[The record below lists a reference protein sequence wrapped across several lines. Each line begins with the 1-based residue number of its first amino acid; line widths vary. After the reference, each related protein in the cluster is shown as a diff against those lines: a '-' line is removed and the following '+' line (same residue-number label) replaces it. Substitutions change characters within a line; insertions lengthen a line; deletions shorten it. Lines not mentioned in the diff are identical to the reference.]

1 MSNLVRNLQQN
12 NMELNRREWLKTTAL
27 AGGFTLLNG
36 FTAAKP
42 LTLEEKIKFNPR
54 ALSDPI
60 RLSSNENPYGPSER
74 VRNAVKNAFNEGCR
88 YPYEYADELA
98 QMLAIKHGV
107 DSESIIITGG
117 STEGLK
123 IAGITFTADG
133 GEIIAAK
140 PTFLAMMQYAEM
152 WGANINWVPVDKNMG
167 YDLEEIE
174 KRISSKTKMVFLC
187 NPNNP
192 TSTLLPS
199 DTLLDFCSTV
209 SKKTIVFSDEAYYEY
224 IEDPN
229 YPSMI
234 ELVKK
239 GENIVVSKTF
249 SKVYG
254 MAGMRI
260 GYLIAKPELAS
271 IIRRNVV
278 AMSNVYAIEGAKE
291 ALKDEEF
298 FKFSIK
304 KTNEAKRLIYSA
316 LDHLELPYVKSSTNF
331 IFFKSGRN
339 IDILGKQMLE
349 KGVKIGRAFPPF
361 YDWCRISTGTLE
373 EVEAFTKGLI
383 SAYS

>member
-1 MSNLVRNLQQN
+1 
-12 NMELNRREWLKTTAL
+12 
-27 AGGFTLLNG
+27 
-36 FTAAKP
+36 
-42 LTLEEKIKFNPR
+42 
-54 ALSDPI
+54 
-60 RLSSNENPYGPSER
+60 
-74 VRNAVKNAFNEGCR
+74 
-88 YPYEYADELA
+88 
-98 QMLAIKHGV
+98 MLATKHGV
-107 DSESIIITGG
+107 DPESIIITGG

-152 WGANINWVPVDKNMG
+152 WGANINWVPVDENYG
-167 YDLEEIE
+167 YDLQEIE

-192 TSTLLPS
+192 TSTLLPA
-199 DTLLDFCSTV
+199 DELTDFCSSV

-224 IEDPN
+224 IDDPN

-234 ELVKK
+234 DLVKK
-239 GENIVVSKTF
+239 GENVVVSKTF

-260 GYLIAKPELAS
+260 GYLIAKPEIAQ
-271 IIRRNVV
+271 IIKRNVV

-298 FKFSIK
+298 FKFSIQK
-304 KTNEAKRLIYSA
+304 NKEAKELIYKT
-316 LDHLELPYVKSSTNF
+316 LDHLELEYAKSSTNF
-331 IFFKSGRN
+331 VFFKSGR
-339 IDILGKQMLE
+339 DINELGSQMLA

-361 YDWCRISTGTLE
+361 LDHCRISTGTIE
-373 EVEAFTKGLI
+373 EVQLFSKSLI
-383 SAYS
+383 SLY

>member
-1 MSNLVRNLQQN
+1 
-12 NMELNRREWLKTTAL
+12 MELNRREWLRTTAL

-36 FTAAKP
+36 FTTIKP
-42 LTLEEKIKFNPR
+42 LTEEEKLKFNPR
-54 ALSDPI
+54 KLSNPI
-60 RLSSNENPYGPSER
+60 RLSSNENPYGPSQR
-74 VRNAVKNAFNEGCR
+74 VRDAVKSAFNDGCR
-88 YPYEYADELA
+88 YPYAYADDLAEILA
-98 QMLAIKHGV
+98 QKHGV
-107 DSESIIITGG
+107 SSESIIITGG

-123 IAGITFTADG
+123 IAGITFAADG

-152 WGANINWVPVDKNMG
+152 WGANINWVPVDENMG

-174 KRISSKTKMVFLC
+174 KRISNKTKMVFLC

-199 DTLLDFCSTV
+199 DVLVDFCSSV

-224 IEDPN
+224 IDDPN
-229 YPSMI
+229 YPSMV

-260 GYLIAKPELAS
+260 GYLIAKPELAQ

-298 FKFSIK
+298 FKFSLE
-304 KTNEAKRLIYSA
+304 KTKEAKQLIYST

-339 IDILGKQMLE
+339 INTLGKQMLD
-349 KGVKIGRAFPPF
+349 KGVRIGRAFPPF

-373 EVEAFTKGLI
+373 EVNAFKNAII
-383 SAYS
+383 SVYS

>member
-1 MSNLVRNLQQN
+1 MQLD
-12 NMELNRREWLKTTAL
+12 RRQWLKTTAL
-27 AGGFTLLNG
+27 VGGFTLFNG
-36 FTAAKP
+36 LTGIQKLTA
-42 LTLEEKIKFNPR
+42 EEIKKFNPR
-54 ALSDPI
+54 ELKSPI

-74 VRNAVKNAFNEGCR
+74 VRNAVKNAFDEGCR
-88 YPYEYADELA
+88 YPYAYANKLEKLLA
-98 QMLAIKHGV
+98 QKHGV
-107 DSESIIITGG
+107 DPESIIITGG

-152 WGANINWVPVDKNMG
+152 WGAKINWVPVDENMG

-174 KRISSKTKMVFLC
+174 KRISSETKMIFIC

-192 TSTLLPS
+192 TATLLPA
-199 DTLLDFCSTV
+199 DTLIDFCNSV
-209 SKKTIVFSDEAYYEY
+209 SKRAVVFSDEAYYEY

-239 GENIVVSKTF
+239 GENVVVSKTF
-249 SKVYG
+249 SKVFG

-260 GYLIAKPELAS
+260 GYLLAKPELAQT
-271 IIRRNVV
+271 IRRNIV

-291 ALKDEEF
+291 ALLDHEF
-298 FKFSIK
+298 AQFSIQK
-304 KTNEAKRLIYSA
+304 NKEARTLIYNT
-316 LDHLELPYVKSSTNF
+316 LDYLKLPYIKSSTNF
-331 IFFKSGRN
+331 VFFKSGKN
-339 IDILGKQMLE
+339 INELGAQMLE
-349 KGVKIGRAFPPF
+349 KGISIGRAFPPF

-373 EVEAFTKGLI
+373 ETELFSQSLI
-383 SAYS
+383 SLY

>member
-1 MSNLVRNLQQN
+1 
-12 NMELNRREWLKTTAL
+12 MELNRREWLRTTAL

-36 FTAAKP
+36 FTTIKP
-42 LTLEEKIKFNPR
+42 LTTEEKLKFNPR
-54 ALSDPI
+54 KLSNPI

-74 VRNAVKNAFNEGCR
+74 VRNAVKNAFDDGCR

-98 QMLAIKHGV
+98 EMLAKKHGV
-107 DSESIIITGG
+107 DRESIIITGG

-167 YDLEEIE
+167 YDLDEIE

-192 TSTLLPS
+192 TSTLLPA
-199 DTLLDFCSTV
+199 DALVDFCSTV

-224 IEDPN
+224 IDDPK

-239 GENIVVSKTF
+239 GENVVVSKTF

-260 GYLIAKPELAS
+260 GYLIAKPQLAQ
-271 IIRRNVV
+271 IIKLNVV

-291 ALKDEEF
+291 ALRDEEF
-298 FKFSIK
+298 FNFSIE
-304 KTNEAKRLIYSA
+304 KTNESKQLIYAA
-316 LDHLELPYVKSSTNF
+316 LDHLGLTYVKSSTNF

-339 IDILGKQMLE
+339 IDLLGKQMLE
-349 KGVKIGRAFPPF
+349 KGVRIGRAFPPF
-361 YDWCRISTGTLE
+361 YDWCRISTGTTE
-373 EVEAFTKGLI
+373 EVRAFTKALI
-383 SAYS
+383 SVYS

>member
-1 MSNLVRNLQQN
+1 
-12 NMELNRREWLKTTAL
+12 MELNRREWLRTTAL
-27 AGGFTLLNG
+27 AGGFTLFNG
-36 FTAAKP
+36 FTAIKP
-42 LTLEEKIKFNPR
+42 LTLEEKLKFNPR
-54 ALSDPI
+54 KLDDPI

-74 VRNAVKNAFNEGCR
+74 VRNAVKNAFDEGCR
-88 YPYEYADELA
+88 YPYEYADGLA
-98 QMLAIKHGV
+98 EMLAIKHGV
-107 DSESIIITGG
+107 DPESIIITGG

-152 WGANINWVPVDKNMG
+152 WGANINWVPVDENYG
-167 YDLEEIE
+167 YDLQEIE

-192 TSTLLPS
+192 TSTLLPA
-199 DTLLDFCSTV
+199 DELTDFCTSV

-224 IEDPN
+224 IDDPN

-234 ELVKK
+234 DLVKK
-239 GENIVVSKTF
+239 GENVVVSKTF

-260 GYLIAKPELAS
+260 GYLIAKPELAQ

-298 FKFSIK
+298 FNFSIQK
-304 KTNEAKRLIYSA
+304 NKEAKDLIYKT
-316 LDHLELPYVKSSTNF
+316 LDHLELAYAKSSTNF
-331 IFFKSGRN
+331 IFFKSGR
-339 IDILGKQMLE
+339 DINELGSQMLA

-361 YDWCRISTGTLE
+361 LDHCRISTGTIE
-373 EVEAFTKGLI
+373 EVQLFSKSLI
-383 SAYS
+383 SLY

>member
-1 MSNLVRNLQQN
+1 
-12 NMELNRREWLKTTAL
+12 MELNRRQWLKTASL
-27 AGGFTLLNG
+27 AGGFTLFNG
-36 FTAAKP
+36 LTGIQP
-42 LTLEEKIKFNPR
+42 LSAEERIKFNPR
-54 ALSDPI
+54 KLENPI

-74 VRNAVKNAFNEGCR
+74 VRNIVKNAFNEGCR

-98 QMLAIKHGV
+98 EMLAIKHGV
-107 DSESIIITGG
+107 DRESIIITGG

-192 TSTLLPS
+192 TSTLLPA
-199 DTLLDFCSTV
+199 DTLTDFCTSV

-224 IEDPN
+224 IEDTT

-239 GENIVVSKTF
+239 GANVVVSKTF

-271 IIRRNVV
+271 IIRKNVV

-291 ALKDEEF
+291 ALRDEEF
-298 FKFSIK
+298 FKFSIE
-304 KTNEAKRLIYSA
+304 KTFEAKRIIYAA

-339 IDILGKQMLE
+339 IDVLGKQMLE

-361 YDWCRISTGTLE
+361 YNWCRISTGTLE
-373 EVEAFTKGLI
+373 EVEAFSKALI
-383 SAYS
+383 SVYS

>member
-1 MSNLVRNLQQN
+1 MQ
-12 NMELNRREWLKTTAL
+12 LNRRQWLKTTAL
-27 AGGFTLLNG
+27 ASGFTLFNG
-36 FTAAKP
+36 ITGIQP
-42 LTLEEKIKFNPR
+42 LSAEEIKRFNPR
-54 ALSDPI
+54 KLTYPI

-74 VRNAVKNAFNEGCR
+74 VRNAIKNAFNDGCR
-88 YPYEYADELA
+88 YPYAYADELEALLA
-98 QMLAIKHGV
+98 QKHGV
-107 DSESIIITGG
+107 SPDSIIITGG

-152 WGANINWVPVDKNMG
+152 WGAKINWVPVDEQMG

-174 KRISSKTKMVFLC
+174 KRISSETKMIFLC

-192 TSTLLPS
+192 TSTLLPAN
-199 DTLLDFCSTV
+199 TLVDFCYSA
-209 SKKTIVFSDEAYYEY
+209 SKKAVVFSDEAYYEY

-234 ELVKK
+234 DLVKK

-249 SKVYG
+249 SKVFG

-260 GYLIAKPELAS
+260 GYLIAKPELAQK
-271 IIRRNVV
+271 IRRNVV

-291 ALKDEEF
+291 ALLDEEF
-298 FKFSIK
+298 SKFSLQK
-304 KTNEAKRLIYSA
+304 NKEAKTIIYNT
-316 LDHLELPYVKSSTNF
+316 LDHLELTYIKSNTNF
-331 IFFKSGRN
+331 VFFKSGKN
-339 IDILGKQMLE
+339 IDTLGTQMLE
-349 KGVKIGRAFPPF
+349 KGVSIGRAFPPF

-373 EVEAFTKGLI
+373 ETVLFSESLV
-383 SAYS
+383 SLY

>member
-1 MSNLVRNLQQN
+1 
-12 NMELNRREWLKTTAL
+12 MELNRREWLRTTAL

-36 FTAAKP
+36 FTTIKP
-42 LTLEEKIKFNPR
+42 LTEEEKLKFNPR
-54 ALSDPI
+54 KLSNPI

-74 VRNAVKNAFNEGCR
+74 VRNAVKKAFDDGCR

-98 QMLAIKHGV
+98 EMLATKHGV
-107 DSESIIITGG
+107 SSESIIITGG

-167 YDLEEIE
+167 YDLQEIE
-174 KRISSKTKMVFLC
+174 KRITNKTKMVFLC

-192 TSTLLPS
+192 TSTLLPA
-199 DTLLDFCSTV
+199 DELVDFCSSV

-224 IEDPN
+224 IDDPN

-239 GENIVVSKTF
+239 GENVVVSKTF

-260 GYLIAKPELAS
+260 GYLIAKPELAQT
-271 IIRRNVV
+271 IRRNVV

-298 FKFSIK
+298 FKFSIQ
-304 KTNEAKRLIYSA
+304 KTKEAKQLIYAA

-331 IFFKSGRN
+331 IFFKSGKN
-339 IDILGKQMLE
+339 INTLGKQMLE
-349 KGVKIGRAFPPF
+349 KGVRIGRAFPPF
-361 YDWCRISTGTLE
+361 YDWCRISTGTIE
-373 EVEAFTKGLI
+373 EVKVFNKALI
-383 SAYS
+383 SVYS

>member
-1 MSNLVRNLQQN
+1 
-12 NMELNRREWLKTTAL
+12 MELNRREWLRTTAL

-36 FTAAKP
+36 FTTIKP
-42 LTLEEKIKFNPR
+42 LTEEEKLKFNPR
-54 ALSDPI
+54 KLGNPI
-60 RLSSNENPYGPSER
+60 RLSSNENPYGPSQR
-74 VRNAVKNAFNEGCR
+74 VRNAVKNAFNDGCR

-98 QMLAIKHGV
+98 EMLAKKHGV
-107 DSESIIITGG
+107 EKESIIITGG

-123 IAGITFTADG
+123 IAGITFAADG

-192 TSTLLPS
+192 TSTLLPA
-199 DTLLDFCSTV
+199 DALVDFCSSV

-229 YPSMI
+229 YPSMV

-239 GENIVVSKTF
+239 GENVVVSKTF

-260 GYLIAKPELAS
+260 GYLIAKPELAQ

-298 FKFSIK
+298 FKFSLE
-304 KTNEAKRLIYSA
+304 KTKEAKQLIYST

-331 IFFKSGRN
+331 IFFKSGRHIN
-339 IDILGKQMLE
+339 TLGKQMLD
-349 KGVKIGRAFPPF
+349 KGVRIGRAFPPF

-373 EVEAFTKGLI
+373 EVSAFNKALI
-383 SAYS
+383 SVYS